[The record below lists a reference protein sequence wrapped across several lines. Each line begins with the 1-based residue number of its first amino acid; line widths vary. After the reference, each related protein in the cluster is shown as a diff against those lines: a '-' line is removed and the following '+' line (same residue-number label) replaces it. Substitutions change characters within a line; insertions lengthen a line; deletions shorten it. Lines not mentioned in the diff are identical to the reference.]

1 VSFNSNWLFI
11 FAIIGGLLA
20 GFRIWQNLQKLRRQ
34 KNDSWDAR
42 LIDQL
47 RKRGSDPF
55 KAHDVD
61 FFLAFPTPDAAEDL
75 AKQLRGEGFDADV
88 VDEPESGELR
98 YSLHAHKSMKLTVP
112 DMQELSR
119 RLTEAATARQGRYDG
134 WSAKQVPRTD
144 AGIV

>member
-1 VSFNSNWLFI
+1 MSFNSNWLFV

-61 FFLAFPTPDAAEDL
+61 FFLAFPTPEAAEDL

-144 AGIV
+144 AGIL

>member
-1 VSFNSNWLFI
+1 MSFNSNWLFV

-61 FFLAFPTPDAAEDL
+61 FFLAFPTPEAAEDL

-144 AGIV
+144 AAIL